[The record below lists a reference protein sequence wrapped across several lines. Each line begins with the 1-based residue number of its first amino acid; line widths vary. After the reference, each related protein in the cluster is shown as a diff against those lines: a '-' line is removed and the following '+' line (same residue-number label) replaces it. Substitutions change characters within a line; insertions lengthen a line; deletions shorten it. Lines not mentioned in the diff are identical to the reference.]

1 MRSGVERHC
10 FSVKCGLPR
19 HFKGCPCVLWEMG
32 QRGKFLYVS
41 YNGFA
46 GWSPSLFYFKL
57 AEANL
62 AGTETPVSHR
72 NASNKSHC
80 FFATGKSE
88 SSVAF
93 WKMPSKVCLGNR
105 PSWQQINA
113 VNKQINQRN
122 AVVWKVDFFTS
133 SRINFLSSSPQGPG
147 TRSMPHCISCSIHHH
162 SKAANTHTE
171 VSIFQT
177 YVLIIC

>member
-1 MRSGVERHC
+1 MRSGVEWHC

-122 AVVWKVDFFTS
+122 AVVWKVDFSPHPESTS
-133 SRINFLSSSPQGPG
+133 YPAHPRVLGQDPCPTAFLVLFITIAKLQ
-147 TRSMPHCISCSIHHH
+147 
-162 SKAANTHTE
+162 THT
-171 VSIFQT
+171 QR
-177 YVLIIC
+177 